1 MKWPIYIVVL
11 LLVQIQWDIEI
22 RHYQAKSR
30 DPGDFGHF
38 EPLKP
43 DQSLSSH
50 TGLGKTLLNVVVIAS
65 LTSVISWEEVQ
76 YNFAKVETLPR
87 KCSKRVYI
95 IKFSLNPKWHLWAC
109 QCVPNRNRAFPSARA
124 YYFHASRGFHHLDYI
139 TARKMKASLR
149 KNYIFL
155 TSKLQFSTFL
165 CFQYQW
171 HWYKVHNLFSIK
183 VYSLKRKKCLFVC
196 LFCLRNCVFLQ
207 LQQ

>member
-1 MKWPIYIVVL
+1 MTRNITLKSCDIGIQHLRTLVHFNNFPTDKISLGYKCSKRIIWITLGSWGMKWPIYIVVL

-30 DPGDFGHF
+30 DPGDLGHF

-95 IKFSLNPKWHLWAC
+95 KKNSLHPKWHLWAC

-124 YYFHASRGFHHLDYI
+124 Y
-139 TARKMKASLR
+139 
-149 KNYIFL
+149 
-155 TSKLQFSTFL
+155 
-165 CFQYQW
+165 
-171 HWYKVHNLFSIK
+171 
-183 VYSLKRKKCLFVC
+183 
-196 LFCLRNCVFLQ
+196 
-207 LQQ
+207 